1 LPISEKY
8 ENYAKKVLNLLNN
21 SEIRTLIDDRSEKTG
36 KKIRDAETRKI
47 PFMIIVGEKEEA
59 EGTLSV
65 RKQGTG
71 DLGTFTPEDFIKLVE
86 KEIKELTEFSSDN

>member
-21 SEIRTLIDDRSEKTG
+21 SEIRTLIDERSEKTG

-47 PFMIIVGEKEEA
+47 PYMIIVGEKEEN

-65 RKQGTG
+65 RKHGKG
-71 DLGTFTPEDFIKLVE
+71 DLGTFTPDDFIKLVE
-86 KEIKELTEFSSDN
+86 DEIKEMTEF